1 MMNFLFLR
9 DRIVFMRR
17 ILLFLLFF
25 VQALVA
31 SGQTQFPYEQMIG
44 TEDLRQTLE
53 YLADDMA
60 EGRATG
66 SKGKLSAEQFIRERF
81 RKYGLKP
88 FNWNYTQSFRVK
100 DTIAVRN
107 VIGVVPATGMSDE
120 YIVIGAHYDHLGI
133 LGGSIYNGADDNA
146 SGVTAMLALAKAF
159 AKMRADGT
167 GPNRNLIFVAYDGK
181 ELDLL
186 GSDYFVRH
194 LPFPADKVVCA
205 VNLDMLGTTLVPVH
219 RNRPD
224 YLIVLGEETLPDRL
238 KGIIRYTNFNER
250 FGMDI
255 DYTFYGSKAF
265 TDMIYRTGDQ
275 YSFRNKR
282 IPSLLFTSAFHDH
295 TYKPTDTVD
304 IIDFGMLRKRTAL
317 IFDVIYR
324 YSTL

>member
-1 MMNFLFLR
+1 MRKIFLFLA
-9 DRIVFMRR
+9 FMLQT
-17 ILLFLLFF
+17 LL
-25 VQALVA
+25 A
-31 SGQTQFPYEQMIG
+31 SGQTQLAYEAMVG
-44 TEDLRQTLE
+44 TEELCETLE

-81 RKYGLKP
+81 RRYGLKP
-88 FNWNYTQSFRVK
+88 FNWNYTQSFRVR
-100 DTIAVRN
+100 DTLMGRN
-107 VIGVVPATGMSDE
+107 VIGVVPAVTMSDE
-120 YIVIGAHYDHLGI
+120 YIVVGAHYDHLGV
-133 LGGSIYNGADDNA
+133 LAGKTYNGADDNA
-146 SGVTAMLALAKAF
+146 SGVTALLDLARIF
-159 AKMRADGT
+159 AKMRADGK
-167 GPNRNLIFVAYDGK
+167 GPGRNLIFIAYDCK

-194 LPFPADKVVCA
+194 LPFPADKIVCA

-224 YLIVLGEETLPDRL
+224 YLIVLGEETLPDRMQ
-238 KGIIRYTNFNER
+238 GVIRRSNASAR

-265 TDMIYRTGDQ
+265 TEMIYRTGDQ
-275 YSFRNKR
+275 FSFSNQR

-304 IIDFGMLRKRTAL
+304 IIDIEMLQKRTAL

-324 YSTL
+324 YSQL